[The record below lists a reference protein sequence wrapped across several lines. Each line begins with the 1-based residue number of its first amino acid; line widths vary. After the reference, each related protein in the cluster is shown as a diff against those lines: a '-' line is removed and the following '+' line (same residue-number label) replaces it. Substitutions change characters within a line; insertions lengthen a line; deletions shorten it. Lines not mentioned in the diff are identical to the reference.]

1 MTNEEF
7 KKIVEKWIEEKN
19 QNKNDDEKWKKRA
32 SVESDSYI
40 LLNKGWINGRPKWAN
55 TIAYTLINE
64 GSKRGKNETK
74 IRVSLDYRMQLKKIS
89 NSNKSIFLKKLQ
101 AKLESTFSGKYEIS
115 NSKGSPEPTQS
126 GIYLIFGL
134 PEKGKT
140 WDKDSLN
147 EALEKMHSFSENN
160 INEYRSIVEQCE
172 NDFLTKIDGDDQMPE
187 KEINKDD
194 VITLLL
200 NNHNIILHGA
210 PGTGKTYLAKQ
221 IAKKLIFGDS
231 FDTEKELSDT
241 EQQQFD
247 EQFCFVQFH
256 QSYDYTDFVEGLR
269 PCKKE
274 DSKDIVF
281 EPKDGVF
288 KVFCEK
294 ALCYNF
300 ENAYKSFQ
308 KELVSLQEKGK
319 KFELQTLKLKKPFK
333 VRVVKD
339 ENSNNLYVNPNTDKS
354 SDCHINKNEIEKYV
368 KTGKITDWES
378 YVPVIGDYLKE
389 NFYKKYIFVIDEI
402 NRGEMSKIFG
412 ELFFSIDPGYRGV
425 KGKIKTQYAN
435 LQEKPNKFDID
446 LNIKE
451 NVVEE
456 GGKNVDK
463 NMGKYGNF
471 FVPENVYII
480 GTMNDIDRS
489 VESMDFAMRRRFAF
503 KEIEAEQSQIT
514 MFGDKEKWKKST
526 DSEIEDNVL
535 GDIKKCMNDLNNAIL
550 KKDINLSSS
559 YQIGGA
565 YFLKFANYYKDGDS
579 KKAFKELWDNHIE
592 CVLREYLRGM
602 DPENDKLRTLAQAY
616 GFSKKE
622 TLEMYPKNEEKE

>member
-1 MTNEEF
+1 MNENVINKLLEDYNWEKEGFKKGYDHVLSKKEWGAPNGFQIDDRKCEFKWFARSGENKSLFGVKTNELY
-7 KKIVEKWIEEKN
+7 KKIVTTLVKSCQDKEWSCREYSQSASSTY
-19 QNKNDDEKWKKRA
+19 QNGLRIVIYDKKDGDVNDDEMAKVVNDWKNNHLD
-32 SVESDSYI
+32 EF
-40 LLNKGWINGRPKWAN
+40 LNLQEKIVKEMKKETPMS
-55 TIAYTLINE
+55 NE
-64 GSKRGKNETK
+64 EQMNE
-74 IRVSLDYRMQLKKIS
+74 I
-89 NSNKSIFLKKLQ
+89 
-101 AKLESTFSGKYEIS
+101 
-115 NSKGSPEPTQS
+115 
-126 GIYLIFGL
+126 
-134 PEKGKT
+134 
-140 WDKDSLN
+140 
-147 EALEKMHSFSENN
+147 
-160 INEYRSIVEQCE
+160 
-172 NDFLTKIDGDDQMPE
+172 
-187 KEINKDD
+187 KE
-194 VITLLL
+194 LLL

-281 EPKDGVF
+281 EPKDGIF
-288 KVFCEK
+288 KDFCKRAIK
-294 ALCYNF
+294 APAVDFDSIYEIFVQDIKQKDILLKTPSRGNNF
-300 ENAYKSFQ
+300 YVRVGKGGGLKAVPVNGDEMSVSK
-308 KELVSLQEKGK
+308 KELKAYYESG
-319 KFELQTLKLKKPFK
+319 TGP
-333 VRVVKD
+333 
-339 ENSNNLYVNPNTDKS
+339 NNRES
-354 SDCHINKNEIEKYV
+354 
-368 KTGKITDWES
+368 KIPPIS
-378 YVPVIGDYLKE
+378 DYLKR
-389 NFYKKYIFVIDEI
+389 NYNRKYIFVIDEI

-412 ELFFSIDPGYRGV
+412 ELFFSIDPGYRGK

-435 LQEKPNKFDID
+435 LQEEPNDFDTALGIEK
-446 LNIKE
+446 NEKG
-451 NVVEE
+451 E
-456 GGKNVDK
+456 GQNKVDQNK
-463 NMGKYGNF
+463 GKYGNF

-503 KEIEAEQSQIT
+503 KEIEAEQSQIS

-565 YFLKFANYYKDGDS
+565 YFLKFANYYKDDDS